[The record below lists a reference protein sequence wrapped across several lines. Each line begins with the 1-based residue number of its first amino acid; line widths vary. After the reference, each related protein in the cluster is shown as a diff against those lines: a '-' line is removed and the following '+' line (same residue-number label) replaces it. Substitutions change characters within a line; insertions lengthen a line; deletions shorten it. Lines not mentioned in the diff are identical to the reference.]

1 MTAGFDGAIRTG
13 PRNLITDVPGL
24 SVGQAQDDQAR
35 TGVTLVVGDR
45 PMVAGVHVMGGA
57 PGTRETDLLR
67 PDATVPAVDALL
79 LSGGSAFGLAAADG
93 ASAALKE
100 MGRGFEAAGHRVPIV
115 PTAILFDLA
124 AGGGPRGGGLFQALG
139 QSAVAARSKEVDLG
153 SHGAGTGATVAG
165 LKGGLGSASAV
176 LPSGIVVGAIV
187 AVNALG
193 EVARMDTGQFWAA
206 PWEIG
211 AEFGGRGID
220 PSPAGPPR
228 TKLSD
233 QNTTIA
239 IVATNARLD
248 KAGATRLAI
257 AAHDGM
263 ARAIVPAHTPLDGD
277 LVFAAST
284 GEIEPEPGDRLLLG
298 HVAATVLARAIAR
311 GVYHASQAA
320 NDPFP
325 TWQSHFGG

>member
-1 MTAGFDGAIRTG
+1 MTRGSDMELRPGT
-13 PRNLITDVPGL
+13 RNLITDVPGL
-24 SVGQAQDDQAR
+24 TVGQAQDDAAK
-35 TGVTLVVGDR
+35 TGVTVLVGDR

-67 PDATVPAVDALL
+67 PDATVPAVDALI

-93 ASAALKE
+93 VVAALKE
-100 MGRGFEAAGHRVPIV
+100 AGRGFEAAGHRVPIA
-115 PTAILFDLA
+115 PAAILFDLA
-124 AGGGPRGGGLFQALG
+124 SGGGARPEGLYPALG
-139 QSAVAARSKEVDLG
+139 RAAVAACGLDFALG

-165 LKGGLGSASAV
+165 LKGGLGSSSAI
-176 LPSGIVVGAIV
+176 LPSGATVGAVV

-193 EVARMDTGQFWAA
+193 EVARADTGQFWAA
-206 PWEIG
+206 PFEVG
-211 AEFGGRGID
+211 EEFGGRGVSD
-220 PSPAGPPR
+220 APAGAPR

-239 IVATNARLD
+239 IVATDVTLD

-263 ARAIVPAHTPLDGD
+263 ARSILPAHTPLDGD

-284 GEIEPEPGDRLLLG
+284 GTRNPHPAESLLLG

-311 GVYHASQAA
+311 GVYCATVASG
-320 NDPFP
+320 DPFP
-325 TWQSHFGG
+325 TWTERFRK